1 MANSVGNLFTKYS
14 ATYSK
19 AGEEDAEREP
29 LTPKELKKASRNEL
43 RGFEGDVLRVSKRGG
58 NFLDRVMCWIEDRV
72 FSLTRS
78 GHPDS
83 SRQSQSKEF
92 SEDVKKALRE
102 IDVDTEGVDEHQ
114 LMKQIKSVQ
123 VRDLPLRSGFVQ
135 SILREVASLENA
147 SGKGRLPKIAK
158 EAFLSNGEVARSK
171 TPELNVDL
179 LFSSPEKAGRRE
191 VIGVDGSSEG
201 ESDDDSVELSHSYS
215 GSNPQPGSGRAK
227 ADNLSSIPGS
237 GRAKA
242 DNLSSMD
249 NGMFLDRL
257 SDHVEEIVRPYV
269 VTETQGIFSETSL
282 DSYTEAGYA
291 RDTKAV
297 AKVLTG
303 RLARTSFTSELVPDF
318 RVPLQQRAQDIYDGL
333 ALNEGVDSVVD
344 RETQAFR
351 ELAREISAGREDLIE
366 AYVSGHFNPSTG
378 EDTI

>member
-92 SEDVKKALRE
+92 SEDVKKALTE

-179 LFSSPEKAGRRE
+179 LFLSSEKAGRRE
-191 VIGVDGSSEG
+191 VISVDGSSEG

-215 GSNPQPGSGRAK
+215 GPNPQPGSGRAK

-249 NGMFLDRL
+249 NGMFFDRL

-269 VTETQGIFSETSL
+269 VTETQGIFSEPSL
-282 DSYTEAGYA
+282 DSCTEADYA
-291 RDTKAV
+291 HDTKAV

-303 RLARTSFTSELVPDF
+303 RLARTSFTSASVPDF

-333 ALNEGVDSVVD
+333 ALNESVDSVVD